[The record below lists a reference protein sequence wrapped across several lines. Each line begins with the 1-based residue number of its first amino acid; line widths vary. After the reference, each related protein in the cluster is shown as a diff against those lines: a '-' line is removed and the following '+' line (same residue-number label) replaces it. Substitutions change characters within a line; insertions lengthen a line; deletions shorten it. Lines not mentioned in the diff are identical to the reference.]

1 MHIFTNMKEVIPF
14 IYFSI

>member
-1 MHIFTNMKEVIPF
+1 MKEVIPF